1 MAKIVVGV
9 TIVEFCKGGTQI
21 RGGEIDFLGLCTQGQ
36 VYHVSAWFR
45 GFQFQFFKNMY
56 LFNIIMTGCLLD
68 ISDLII
74 LQLLHRNLPLMF
86 GSPSLLF

>member
-1 MAKIVVGV
+1 MN
-9 TIVEFCKGGTQI
+9 
-21 RGGEIDFLGLCTQGQ
+21 
-36 VYHVSAWFR
+36 AWFR

-68 ISDLII
+68 ISDLRI

-86 GSPSLLF
+86 GSPSLLFYLDVLESFKLLFCNVFFTSATRILNENPV